1 MSPDV
6 LARLRKEAEQP
17 AGIAPVMCCSELKQ
31 LLEERAELLEVL
43 SDLCDHIDE
52 ETDIEDGRDGHPRPN
67 WAMRLC
73 NRFGE
78 RTNAA
83 LTRAGRP

>member
-6 LARLRKEAEQP
+6 LKELRLQSSYPR
-17 AGIAPVMCCSELKQ
+17 GIAARIDSADLKR
-31 LLEERAELLEVL
+31 LLEERQALLDALAELA
-43 SDLCDHIDE
+43 DHIDE
-52 ETDIEDGRDGHPRPN
+52 ETDVDDGSDGHPRPN

-78 RTNAA
+78 QTNAA
-83 LTRAGRP
+83 LTRAGSP